1 MNMLDTI
8 LVVDDDQSQRR
19 FLGDKLRMAGY
30 EILEGGTGLEAVELV
45 SKHEPSM
52 VLLDMVMPDMDGIT
66 ALEKIKA
73 SQPDLPV
80 VVLTAHASVQA
91 AVEAIKIG
99 AEDFIPKPADGA
111 YILKIIKKNLEQ
123 RRVVNDARYLQES
136 LVEHLHMVVGRSAK
150 MAALMKMAK
159 LVAVSRSTILIA
171 GESGTGKQLMAQAI
185 HSHSERAVRPMIQVN
200 CNTLS
205 EQLLES
211 DLFGHEKGAFSG
223 VLRDKQGRV
232 ELADNG
238 TLFLDEI
245 AELGP
250 ALQAK
255 ILQFVEH
262 GEYLRVGGTRTRRV
276 DARLIVATNRNL
288 HKEVDA
294 GRFREDLFYRLNVVQ
309 LEMPPLRERME
320 DLPEL
325 VDYLLAKFCRAT
337 GKKIR
342 HVASETM
349 EKLRAYSWPGNIREL
364 ANVLERGVV
373 LAQSD
378 TMTPDLLPLLS
389 SRNGAIPV
397 GLSLNE
403 AVSRFKADY
412 IKKTLTAHG
421 DNQSSAAV
429 TLDLQRAHLG
439 RLIKELDIR

>member
-1 MNMLDTI
+1 MLDTI

>member
-1 MNMLDTI
+1 MLDTI

-30 EILEGGTGLEAVELV
+30 EIIEGSTGLEAVELV

-80 VVLTAHASVQA
+80 VVLTAHASVQV

-111 YILKIIKKNLEQ
+111 YILKIIKKNLDQ
-123 RRVVNDARYLQES
+123 RRVINDARYLKES

-150 MAALMKMAK
+150 MAALMKMAR
-159 LVAVSRSTILIA
+159 LVAVSRSTILIT

-185 HSHSERAVRPMIQVN
+185 HSHSDRAVRPMIQVN
-200 CNTLS
+200 CNALS
-205 EQLLES
+205 EQSLES
-211 DLFGHEKGAFSG
+211 DLFGHEKGAFTG
-223 VLRDKQGRV
+223 ALRDKQGRV

-245 AELGP
+245 GELGP

-255 ILQFVEH
+255 ILQFVER

-337 GKKIR
+337 GKKVR
-342 HVASETM
+342 QVAPETL

-389 SRNGAIPV
+389 SRNGGIPV

-403 AVSRFKADY
+403 AISRFKTDY
-412 IKKTLTAHG
+412 IKKTLAAHEG
-421 DNQSSAAV
+421 NQSSAAE
-429 TLDLQRAHLG
+429 TLDIQRTYLS